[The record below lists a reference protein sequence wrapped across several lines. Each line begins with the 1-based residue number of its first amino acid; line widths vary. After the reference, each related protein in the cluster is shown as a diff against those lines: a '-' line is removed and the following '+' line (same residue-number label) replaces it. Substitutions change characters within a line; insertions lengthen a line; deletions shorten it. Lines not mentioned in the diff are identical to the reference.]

1 MKLQLLTVAAAALM
15 AAPTL
20 HAQATPAP
28 AQARHSQMGP
38 RHGHH
43 GMMMKELNL
52 TADQQAK
59 VKAIHAK
66 YKSQMKA
73 SATTFKP
80 DRDAMKTA
88 RARGDSAG
96 MRAARTKLQ
105 ADMAPGRQVH
115 EQELNEVRDVLT
127 PAQQEKFDATR
138 AKMKAQEGDGHG
150 RMGKRA
156 PKPAA

>member
-38 RHGHH
+38 RHGHY
-43 GMMMKELNL
+43 GNMMKELNL

-80 DRDAMKTA
+80 DRDAMKA
-88 RARGDSAG
+88 GRAQGDTAG
-96 MRAARTKLQ
+96 MRAARAKLQ
-105 ADMAPGRQVH
+105 GDMAPGRQVH
-115 EQELNEVRDVLT
+115 DQEMNEVRGILT
-127 PAQQEKFDATR
+127 PAQQQKFDAAR
-138 AKMKAQEGDGHG
+138 AKMKAHEGNERGWA
-150 RMGKRA
+150 GKRA

>member
-1 MKLQLLTVAAAALM
+1 MKMQILTAAAVALL

-52 TADQQAK
+52 TADQKAK
-59 VKAIHAK
+59 VKAIHER
-66 YKSQMKA
+66 YKVQMKSSAA
-73 SATTFKP
+73 SDKP
-80 DRDAMKTA
+80 DREAMKAA

-96 MRAARTKLQ
+96 MRAARAKLQ
-105 ADMAPGRQVH
+105 AEMAPRRQMH
-115 EQELNEVRDVLT
+115 EQELNEVRGILT
-127 PAQQEKFDATR
+127 PAQQQKFDAAR
-138 AKMKAQEGDGHG
+138 AKMKGEHGNGHA
-150 RMGKRA
+150 RTGKHTL
-156 PKPAA
+156 KPAA